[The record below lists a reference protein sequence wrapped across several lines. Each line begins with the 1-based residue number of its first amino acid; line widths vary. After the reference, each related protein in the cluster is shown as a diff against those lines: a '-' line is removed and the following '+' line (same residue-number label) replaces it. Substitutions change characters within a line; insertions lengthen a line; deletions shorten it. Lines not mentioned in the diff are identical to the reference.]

1 MPLPHIQFHQ
11 FIDGSAL
18 YTCILLD
25 REGNYHYYNE
35 RFRTLVGL
43 EAQQTV
49 PLPLVDS
56 KIHYGDEAF
65 FRKRIQQCFDQ
76 PEEKTKATIRYI
88 TNGSNITIQWELG
101 LTMVNDQPMVGGVGF
116 LLSGGPLLEF
126 TAARYVHQFNEYLDA
141 VNNGFFALNRNLE
154 FMQVNK
160 FFAQVSGLDKKD
172 IIGKKFWDLLP
183 MDDTQPYSEAM
194 KKALETNQTITFEQP
209 WPPDYHFAVSVTPS
223 REGIVCY
230 FIDIS
235 IQKKQQLELLR
246 NEIKLKAILES
257 TTDANVLI
265 TSDLRLANFNRT
277 ARMFTKQFMDF
288 DLTIGCKPSDCMS
301 QELLSAFYTN
311 FHKALAGE
319 QVLIER
325 PFASLNGDV
334 EWFELLYYPVYNEA
348 GKSLGVALNIT
359 NINARKIA
367 EMKLLQQY
375 DKMRE
380 IAYLQSHE
388 ARAPLS
394 NILGL
399 INVLVMSN
407 EKNADPEMKEM
418 LEYLRSSAEK
428 LDSVIQKI
436 VSNTRYD

>member
-1 MPLPHIQFHQ
+1 MPLTQIQFHQ
-11 FIDGSAL
+11 LLDRSAL
-18 YTCILLD
+18 YTCILID

-35 RFRTLVGL
+35 RFRTLLGL
-43 EAQQTV
+43 EELQRP
-49 PLPLVDS
+49 PLLLADS
-56 KIHYGDEAF
+56 KIHYGDVAF
-65 FRKRIQQCFDQ
+65 FRKRIQQCFDRPQ
-76 PEEKTKATIRYI
+76 EKTKATIRYI
-88 TNGSNITIQWELG
+88 TDDSNITIQWELG
-101 LTMVNDQPMVGGVGF
+101 LTMVNDEPMVGGLGF

-126 TAARYVHQFNEYLDA
+126 TAARYVHQFNQYLDA

-160 FFAQVSGLDKKD
+160 FFEKVSGLNKTD

-183 MDDTQPYSEAM
+183 MDDAQPYSEAM

-209 WPPDYHFAVSVTPS
+209 WPPEYHFAASVTPS

-235 IQKKQQLELLR
+235 IQKKQQLALLQ
-246 NEIKLKAILES
+246 NEIKLKAILDS

-265 TSDLRLANFNRT
+265 TADLRLVNFNRT
-277 ARMFTKQFMDF
+277 ARVFAKQFMDF
-288 DLTIGCKPSDCMS
+288 ELTIGCKPSDFLD
-301 QELLSAFYTN
+301 QELLTAFYTN

-319 QVLIER
+319 QVLSER
-325 PFASLNGDV
+325 PIAAPNGDAQ
-334 EWFELLYYPVYNEA
+334 WFELLYYPVYNEA
-348 GKSLGVALNIT
+348 GKCLGVAMNIT

-399 INVLVMSN
+399 INVLVLSN
-407 EKNADPEMKEM
+407 EKNKDPEMKEM
-418 LEYLRSSAEK
+418 LDYLRNSAEK